1 MSVFIVER
9 YWPDVTTADVAEL
22 GRRLRASTSALP
34 DVSYLG
40 SVLLVEDAV
49 VQCRFEA
56 PDADA
61 VRSVNAAA
69 NAPFDR
75 ILLAYP
81 A

>member
-9 YWPDVTTADVAEL
+9 YWPDVSTADVAEL
-22 GRRLRASTSALP
+22 ARRLRDSAAAQP
-34 DVSYLG
+34 GVRYLG

-56 PDADA
+56 ADA
-61 VRSVNAAA
+61 EAVRTVNDAA